1 MDAITIRLLGP
12 TVVTHA
18 GREVEMG
25 APRERA
31 VLALLALRAGTVVSS
46 EVLIEQLWIDPP
58 SGAATTLRGY
68 VAAIRKAIS
77 KGTDLDGADVV
88 VTKKPGYLLDVPAE
102 QVDALAFGLLAD
114 DGRASLARGEYTAAR
129 KLLTE
134 ALELWRGDALSDF
147 EAEEFAQEGIRRLS
161 NRRLDVI
168 EDKIE
173 AEMALGEPEPIE
185 ELRALVDDHPF
196 RERLI
201 GHLMLALYRVGRQ
214 TEALRTY
221 SAARKRFAEELGLE
235 PTPRLRSLEEAI
247 LLQDPTLDAVARHPT
262 RRSNLP
268 VPINS
273 LVGRERLAATVCAT
287 VEGSR
292 LVTLT
297 GPGGVGK
304 TRLAL
309 EVAAQTQDDFVDGV
323 VMVELAELHDGALV
337 PEAITSALGIAE
349 APHVS
354 GVAAAIAHLSGRR
367 MLLLVDNCEH
377 VLEAAARCLGPILE
391 ACPDLHVVAT
401 SRHSLGLPGER
412 LVVVEPLEFP
422 TADASHEAIE
432 ASPAVQLLVDRVGL
446 VRPGFAISDHDA
458 VAELVTMLDGLPL
471 AIELAAAQF
480 KALSARQVLERFADR
495 LDIASD
501 NPLAPG
507 RHRSVHAAVCW
518 SYELANDAERHLMD
532 HLWVFRGG
540 FDLDAAVA
548 VSSSEDDLVGTLT
561 ALVASS
567 LVDAD
572 FSTDPPRYSL
582 LQTVAQVVSEMA
594 TLDLAQSLRDTH
606 LTFFADRAASVL
618 DRVSAVGPVAAEM
631 LEPDEGNVQAAMA
644 WSMQGG
650 DRATGL
656 ALGLALVPYWDQR
669 SKLLQ
674 GRKWLQQLA
683 ADPSAPSQ
691 LRAAAYVQSCAF
703 AALTVPD
710 GGLRDGEIALE
721 LYTELGDQRGLAAT
735 HRAIAAL
742 YVATGDSE
750 QAREH
755 LAVAADLAA
764 DVDASEVD
772 IRTRYLESIVH
783 RQAGD
788 YESFAVSM
796 RDLLNLVREHASP
809 WDEAWI
815 NHQLA
820 EVERRDGNHQLAD
833 DHAAAALETFRSLG
847 DTRGES
853 SALEMRSA
861 VALSRGDL
869 PGAVEYL
876 ADGLRL
882 IARRGHH
889 LASIHLLDHAAQI
902 AARCENFELAA
913 VLLGATQTRLETV
926 AGAFHPEELV
936 QRQGTLDTV
945 AAALGPEVMATRMN
959 EGRSLSLGDA
969 AIRALSLVP
978 S

>member
-12 TVVTHA
+12 TVLTHE
-18 GREVEMG
+18 GREVDLG

-31 VLALLALRAGTVVSS
+31 VLALLALRASTVVSS
-46 EVLIEQLWIDPP
+46 ESLIEQLWVDPP
-58 SGAATTLRGY
+58 SGAATTIRGY

-77 KGTDLDGADVV
+77 SGTDLKGSDVV
-88 VTKKPGYLLDVPAE
+88 VTKKPGYVLAISPAR
-102 QVDALAFGLLAD
+102 VDALAFEQLAD
-114 DGRASLARGEYTAAR
+114 EGRAALGRGEYTAAL

-134 ALELWRGDALSDF
+134 SLELWRGNPLSDF
-147 EAEEFAQEGIRRLS
+147 ETEEFAQESIRRLS
-161 NRRLDVI
+161 NRRLDAI

-185 ELRALVDDHPF
+185 ELKALVDDHPF

-221 SAARKRFAEELGLE
+221 SAARKRFGEELGID

-247 LLQDPTLDAVARHPT
+247 LLHDPTLDAVARHPT

-273 LVGRERLAATVCAT
+273 LVGRELLTDTVRAAI
-287 VEGSR
+287 EGSR
-292 LVTLT
+292 LVTLI

-309 EVAAQTQDDFVDGV
+309 EVAAQTQDEFVDGV
-323 VMVELAELHDGALV
+323 TFVELADLHDGALV
-337 PEAITSALGIAE
+337 PEAVTSALGIAE
-349 APHVS
+349 APHVN

-367 MLLLVDNCEH
+367 SLLVVDNCEH

-391 ACPDLHVVAT
+391 ACPELHVVAT
-401 SRHSLGLPGER
+401 SRRGLGLPGER
-412 LVVVEPLEFP
+412 LIAVDPLELP
-422 TADASHEAIE
+422 PADSDAKSVE
-432 ASPAVQLLVDRVGL
+432 ASPAVQLLVDRVEL
-446 VRPGFAISDHDA
+446 VRPGFKISDHGA

-480 KALSARQVLERFADR
+480 KALSVRQVLQRFGER
-495 LDIASD
+495 LDIESV
-501 NPLAPG
+501 NPMAPG

-518 SYELANDAERHLMD
+518 SYELADEAERHLLD

-540 FDLDAAVA
+540 FDIDAASA
-548 VSSSEDDLVGTLT
+548 VSSTADDLVGTLT

-572 FSTDPPRYSL
+572 FSTEPPRYSL
-582 LQTVAQVVSEMA
+582 LQTVAQVVGEMSA
-594 TLDLAQSLRDTH
+594 PELAQSLRDRH
-606 LTFFADRAASVL
+606 LDFFADRAATVL
-618 DRVSAVGPVAAEM
+618 DRVSAVGPAAAEV
-631 LEPDEGNVQAAMA
+631 LEPDEGNAHAAMA

-669 SKLLQ
+669 SKLMQ
-674 GRKWLQQLA
+674 GREWLRQLA
-683 ADPSAPSQ
+683 DDPSAPPE
-691 LRAAAYVQSCAF
+691 LRAAAFVQSCAF

-710 GGLRDGEIALE
+710 GGLHDGEMALE
-721 LYTELGDQRGLAAT
+721 LYTEVGDEQGLAAT
-735 HRAIAAL
+735 HRAMAAL
-742 YVATGDSE
+742 LVATGE
-750 QAREH
+750 HERAREH
-755 LAVAADLAA
+755 LAAAADL
-764 DVDASEVD
+764 VGDAEASQVD

-788 YESFAVSM
+788 YELFAESM
-796 RDLLNLVREHASP
+796 RDLLDIVREHASP

-820 EVERRDGNHQLAD
+820 DVERRDGNHQLAEH
-833 DHAAAALETFRSLG
+833 HAVAALEAFRSLG
-847 DTRGES
+847 DSRGES

-869 PGAVEYL
+869 PDALGYL

-902 AARCENFELAA
+902 AARCEDFELAA
-913 VLLGATQTRLETV
+913 VLLGATQARLETV
-926 AGAFHPEELV
+926 AGAFHPEELE
-936 QRQGTLDTV
+936 QRQDTIDAV
-945 AAALGPEVMATRMN
+945 SAALGTEVMATRME
-959 EGRSLSLGDA
+959 EGRVLSLGDA

>member
-12 TVVTHA
+12 TVLTHE
-18 GREVEMG
+18 GRKVDMG

-46 EVLIEQLWIDPP
+46 ESLIEQLWVDPP

-77 KGTDLDGADVV
+77 SGTDLKGSDVV
-88 VTKKPGYLLDVPAE
+88 VTKKPGYVLAIAPGR
-102 QVDALAFGLLAD
+102 VDALAFEQLAD
-114 DGRASLARGEYTAAR
+114 EGRAALGRGEYTAAL

-134 ALELWRGDALSDF
+134 SLELWRGNPLSDF
-147 EAEEFAQEGIRRLS
+147 ETEEFAQESIRRLS
-161 NRRLDVI
+161 NRRLDAI

-185 ELRALVDDHPF
+185 ELRALVDAHPF

-221 SAARKRFAEELGLE
+221 SAARTRFGEELGID

-247 LLQDPTLDAVARHPT
+247 LLHDPTLDAVARHPT

-273 LVGRERLAATVCAT
+273 LVGREVLIDTVRVAIG
-287 VEGSR
+287 GSR

-309 EVAAQTQDDFVDGV
+309 EVAAQTQDEFVDGV
-323 VMVELAELHDGALV
+323 TFVELADLHDGALV
-337 PEAITSALGIAE
+337 PEAVTSALGIAE
-349 APHVS
+349 APHVN

-367 MLLLVDNCEH
+367 SLLVVDNCEH
-377 VLEAAARCLGPILE
+377 VLEAAAKCLGPILE
-391 ACPDLHVVAT
+391 ACPELHVVAT
-401 SRHSLGLPGER
+401 SRRSLGLPGER
-412 LVVVEPLEFP
+412 LIAVDPLELP
-422 TADASHEAIE
+422 PPDADAKSVE
-432 ASPAVQLLVDRVGL
+432 ASPAIQLLVDRVEH
-446 VRPGFAISDHDA
+446 VRPGFEISDHRA
-458 VAELVTMLDGLPL
+458 VAELMTMLDGLPL

-480 KALSARQVLERFADR
+480 KALSARQVLQRFGER
-495 LDIASD
+495 LDIESD
-501 NPLAPG
+501 NPMAPD

-518 SYELANDAERHLMD
+518 SYELADEAERHLLD

-540 FDLDAAVA
+540 FDIDAAYA
-548 VSSSEDDLVGTLT
+548 VSSTADDLVGTLT

-567 LVDAD
+567 LVDVD
-572 FSTDPPRYSL
+572 FSSEPPRYSL
-582 LQTVAQVVSEMA
+582 LHTVAQVVGEMSA
-594 TLDLAQSLRDTH
+594 PELARSLRDRH
-606 LTFFADRAASVL
+606 LDVFADRAAAVL
-618 DRVSAVGPVAAEM
+618 DRVSAVGPAAADV
-631 LEPDEGNVQAAMA
+631 LEPDEGNVHSAMA

-656 ALGLALVPYWDQR
+656 ALGLALVPYWDHR
-669 SKLLQ
+669 SKLMQ
-674 GRKWLQQLA
+674 GREWLRQLA
-683 ADPSAPSQ
+683 DDPSAPPE
-691 LRAAAYVQSCAF
+691 LRAAAFVQACAF

-710 GGLRDGEIALE
+710 GGLHDGEMALE
-721 LYTELGDQRGLAAT
+721 LYTEVGDEQGLAAT
-735 HRAIAAL
+735 HRAMAAL
-742 YVATGDSE
+742 LVATGDHE
-750 QAREH
+750 RAREH
-755 LAVAADLAA
+755 LAAAAELAG
-764 DVDASEVD
+764 DGEASEVD
-772 IRTRYLESIVH
+772 IRTRYLESIVY

-788 YESFAVSM
+788 YELFAESM
-796 RDLLNLVREHASP
+796 RDLLDIVREHASP

-820 EVERRDGNHQLAD
+820 DVERRDGNHQLAD
-833 DHAAAALETFRSLG
+833 HHAVAALEAFRSLG
-847 DTRGES
+847 DSRGES

-861 VALSRGDL
+861 VALGRGDV
-869 PGAVEYL
+869 PGALGYL

-889 LASIHLLDHAAQI
+889 LASIHLLDHAAQM
-902 AARCENFELAA
+902 AARCEDFELAA
-913 VLLGATQTRLETV
+913 VLLGATQARLETV
-926 AGAFHPEELV
+926 AGAFHPEELE
-936 QRQGTLDTV
+936 QRQDTIDAV
-945 AAALGPEVMATRMN
+945 SAALGTEVMASRME
-959 EGRSLSLGDA
+959 EGRVLSLGDA